1 MWYNLVNL
9 FLKHIGYFLLLT
21 NTFLFAQNT
30 PKPEVKKEKIV
41 QLQEVTIKTG
51 SLIRYRG
58 DTLILKVDSTLAKPH
73 ANAKELLDKMAGVSV
88 DKNGQIT
95 VMGKAVSKLTVDG
108 QTLFGGNSK
117 ATLEAIKG
125 NMVKELEVIDKGS
138 VEMNIKLRD
147 DKKNGIYGEAT
158 GLLGTHNTN
167 MVNGRLNR
175 ISPKH
180 FINFFFNSNN
190 LNEPSLSEQAES
202 QIFRNTFANSINNG
216 AYSIIAAAVADGS
229 QTSNR
234 FSRAPS
240 VSDNSGLS
248 RSTSGGLN
256 YSSKS
261 TKNQW
266 TGYVLLDYNDQKEL
280 KIDETAR
287 ILNQSQQL
295 DKGQAA
301 DNLKRFRAWSQLN
314 GTIKV
319 NDKNTIRLANTIV
332 FKTENQG
339 ITSNQNSKITKQ
351 DKTINEGIF
360 NKTLSQDRQSFST
373 SQQFQYERRYERPAK
388 VTSVYV
394 ANYLQVQDTDKNF
407 SNLLQK
413 SDVIFSNHNQ
423 IINSQNDN
431 FINFQA
437 VHNTPLSR
445 KILWEIKADAS
456 LDYST
461 INQSGYRII
470 DSVSTLR
477 PSPKLS
483 IADFKIADRQMQVQ
497 TNLFYKT
504 AKWSVVG
511 GIAAWSWHTRRTAAN
526 SYFLDTLTTKLSPQL
541 YASYQFGQYTK
552 LAFRYAGN
560 RLVLPNPNSL
570 FPVVDSS
577 IIQRISIGNPL
588 LVSSIEN
595 QYELRFQTNMG
606 KNALNLSVKYQQ
618 TDNPVASQ
626 TRFDFLGFPTQ
637 SYTQIGN
644 IKQIDVFAF
653 WGNFSSGAVVNYHLL
668 GLLGSQEFI
677 NVIDDVANKIQ
688 TNTYLVLG
696 SFKLNHFKKL
706 TTQLDF
712 QCLLVKQNSQSTNFQ
727 GDATF
732 KLEAKLTPKLYIESN
747 TKFNLLNNLDNN
759 LISYPLSNFNIY
771 GYALKNE
778 MLRFSV
784 GINNIF
790 DVSNT
795 YLFGSAD
802 NFRQVQ
808 SINRLPRVFTVGLT
822 LYVEKWNKS

>member
-1 MWYNLVNL
+1 MTNLVNL
-9 FLKHIGYFLLLT
+9 FLKYIGCFLLFT
-21 NTFLFAQNT
+21 SPFLFAQNS
-30 PKPEVKKEKIV
+30 PKPETKKEKVI

-51 SLIRYRG
+51 SLIGYRG
-58 DTLILKVDSTLAKPH
+58 DTLVLKIDSTLAKPH
-73 ANAKELLDKMAGVSV
+73 ANAKELLEKMAGVSV

-117 ATLEAIKG
+117 ATLEALKG
-125 NMVKELEVIDKGS
+125 DMVKQLEVVDKGS

-147 DKKNGIYGEAT
+147 DKKNGIYGEVT

-167 MVNGRLNR
+167 MVNARLNR

-190 LNEPSLSEQAES
+190 LNERSLSEQAES
-202 QIFRNTFANSINNG
+202 QIFRNTFSNPINNG
-216 AYSIIAAAVADGS
+216 AYSIIAAAVADGNQS
-229 QTSNR
+229 SNR

-261 TKNQW
+261 FKNQW

-280 KIDETAR
+280 KTDETAR
-287 ILNQSQQL
+287 ILNQSQQF
-295 DKGQAA
+295 DNGQSA

-314 GTIKV
+314 GTVKV

-332 FKTENQG
+332 LKTENQSV
-339 ITSNQNSKITKQ
+339 ISNQNSKIVDQ
-351 DKTINEGIF
+351 GKTINEGVF
-360 NKTLSQDRQSFST
+360 NKMLSQDRQNFTT
-373 SQQFQYERRYERPAK
+373 SQQFQYEHRYERPAK

-394 ANYLQVQDTDKNF
+394 ANYLQVQNTDKNF
-407 SNLLQK
+407 SNNLQK
-413 SDVIFSNHNQ
+413 SNAVFNNHNK
-423 IINSQNDN
+423 IVNGQNEN
-431 FINFQA
+431 FISLQA
-437 VHNTPLSR
+437 VHDSPLSR
-445 KILWEIKADAS
+445 KILWELKADAS

-461 INQSGYRII
+461 TNQSGYRII
-470 DSVSTLR
+470 DSVLTLR

-483 IADFKIADRQMQVQ
+483 ITDFKVSDRQLQVQ

-504 AKWSVVG
+504 AKWSIVAGVG
-511 GIAAWSWHTRRTAAN
+511 AWSWHTRRTTAN
-526 SYFLDTLTTKLSPQL
+526 RYFLDTLTAKLSPQF
-541 YASYQFGQYTK
+541 YASYQFDKYTK
-552 LAFRYAGN
+552 LAFKYVGN
-560 RLVLPNPNSL
+560 RLVLPNPDAL
-570 FPVVDSS
+570 LPIVDSA
-577 IIQRISIGNPL
+577 IIQRLSIGNPL
-588 LVSSIEN
+588 LVNSVEN
-595 QYELRFQTNMG
+595 QYELRFQTNIG
-606 KNALNLSVKYQQ
+606 NNSLNLSVKYQQ
-618 TDNPVASQ
+618 TDKPVVSQ

-644 IKQIDVFAF
+644 VKQIDVFAF
-653 WGNFSSGAVVNYHLL
+653 WGNFSSKAVVNYHLL
-668 GLLGSQEFI
+668 GLWGSQEFI
-677 NVIDDVANKIQ
+677 NIVEDVANKIQ

-712 QCLLVKQNSQSTNFQ
+712 QYVIVSQNSQSVNFQ
-727 GDATF
+727 GDVTL
-732 KLEAKLTPKLYIESN
+732 KLEAKLTPKLYIESD
-747 TKFNLLNNLDNN
+747 TKFNLLKNLDNN
-759 LISYPLSNFNIY
+759 LVSYPLSNFNVY
-771 GYALKNE
+771 GYALKKE
-778 MLRFSV
+778 KLRFSV

-790 DVSNT
+790 DVRNT

-808 SINRLPRVFTVGLT
+808 SINRLPRLFTAGLT
-822 LYVEKWNKS
+822 FYVEKWKK